1 MTKSSD
7 HSLGTVSAGN
17 VHAKSIFVLLG
28 EGYKNPTG
36 EILRGNS
43 LLRAYTAGGP
53 LAMVLYILKA
63 CSALKD
69 DVDSDDTEKTSS
81 MPRKGKEQTSFRIPA
96 YTSPENKEETSTCV
110 RPPLTFGEQVP
121 SYFWGSSEDEI
132 SYFTRTGTGIVPTR
146 VKQSSHDAATYSTPS
161 S

>member
-1 MTKSSD
+1 MCSRGLPIMTKSSG

-17 VHAKSIFVLLG
+17 VHAKSLFDLLG
-28 EGYKNPTG
+28 EGYKNLTG

-53 LAMVLYILKA
+53 LALVLYILKA

-69 DVDSDDTEKTSS
+69 DVDTDDTDDTEKFSS

-110 RPPLTFGEQVP
+110 RPPLTFGE
-121 SYFWGSSEDEI
+121 
-132 SYFTRTGTGIVPTR
+132 
-146 VKQSSHDAATYSTPS
+146 
-161 S
+161 